1 LALSSEIDSPVRL
14 SDRELNAA
22 CDELR
27 RSTSR
32 YLSAKLGSIGERVVA
47 KHLVQCG
54 FVVCK
59 VDDRSM
65 LTRLGMNL
73 ETVEGSPKVTFREG
87 ARPYQSFLHS
97 VRRLPEEA
105 RRRIAD
111 RSEYR
116 YGIPVMRIWSMRGER
131 YCHIECPHLSRNEV
145 KRIWHVFAEVAL
157 DSPVEFL
164 DFLCHKKGAQK
175 ILEVKTGRA
184 SLSRPQNTLIQKL
197 RKSGFCV
204 EVVRVEI
211 DRKQVLR
218 RLMS

>member
-1 LALSSEIDSPVRL
+1 MALSGEIDSPVRL
-14 SDRELNAA
+14 SDSELNAA

-27 RSTSR
+27 RSASS
-32 YLSAKLGSIGERVVA
+32 YVSAKLGSIGERIVA
-47 KHLVQCG
+47 KRMVQRG
-54 FVVCK
+54 FIVCK
-59 VDDRSM
+59 VDDRTM

-73 ETVEGSPKVTFREG
+73 ETVEGAPKVMFREG
-87 ARPYQSFLHS
+87 VRPYYSFLRS
-97 VRRLPEEA
+97 MRRPPEEA
-105 RRRIAD
+105 RLRIAD

-116 YGIPVMRIWSMRGER
+116 YGIPVMRIWSMRGEK

-157 DSPVEFL
+157 DSPVQFL
-164 DFLCHKKGAQK
+164 DFLCHKKGGQK

-197 RKSGFCV
+197 TKSGFCV

-211 DRKQVLR
+211 DRKQVLS
-218 RLMS
+218 RLMF